1 MSTSL
6 VHRNTSPYGLPSL
19 TAVDDRLSL
28 SLDDFPDLPG
38 SHARHDDDAMPL
50 ADQLLAWSEADE
62 LRQIH
67 VALDDPAVSEL
78 PGGLPGEWQHPSE
91 PLF

>member
-6 VHRNTSPYGLPSL
+6 ASREPLPHGL
-19 TAVDDRLSL
+19 AM

-38 SHARHDDDAMPL
+38 SQPLRDDDALPMS
-50 ADQLLAWSEADE
+50 DLLAWSEADD
-62 LRQIH
+62 LRQLH
-67 VALDDPAVSEL
+67 VDPTDPIVNE
-78 PGGLPGEWQHPSE
+78 LPGEWQQPSE

>member
-1 MSTSL
+1 MSTPL
-6 VHRNTSPYGLPSL
+6 ACRNTSPLAPPSL

-38 SHARHDDDAMPL
+38 SHTRHDDAMPL
-50 ADQLLAWSEADE
+50 AEELLAWSQADE
-62 LRQIH
+62 LRAIH
-67 VALDDPAVSEL
+67 LALDDPAVHEM
-78 PGGLPGEWQHPSE
+78 PGEWQQPSE